1 MDKDYKS
8 IYFVGAGGIGMAA
21 LERYFLARGFRVA
34 GYDLTRTQ
42 LTDALVSEGVEICF
56 DEAAALIPDYCKNPA
71 DTLVVYTPAIPA
83 SHEGLNYFRNGGF
96 TVMKRAELLGLI
108 TRSTKGLCFSGMH
121 GKTTT
126 SSMAAHILHCSEI
139 GCNTFLGGI

>member
-1 MDKDYKS
+1 
-8 IYFVGAGGIGMAA
+8 MAA

-83 SHEGLNYFRNGGF
+83 SHEGLNYFRNGVGGHEKMIDLGF
-96 TVMKRAELLGLI
+96 DASDDFHTYAFEWHKDKI
-108 TRSTKGLCFSGMH
+108 
-121 GKTTT
+121 
-126 SSMAAHILHCSEI
+126 I
-139 GCNTFLGGI
+139 